1 MNGYPTNGRREI
13 VKPLLLISIGLVVLS
28 FFLKDRLPSEDEI
41 LDSLRSEPVQES
53 SELPPP
59 FEVIR
64 KGATYTVTPLFHYD
78 LYGMVVSYHSSDS
91 FTDLAHK
98 RWKDYLNVKDL
109 CVIWG
114 KNIDSGVYRKM
125 KFSSRDFTCFYTY
138 PDEETFRLFCE
149 SCLSNNHLL
158 SDDPALIRSIMRVNR
173 GDQIHLRGYLATY
186 DQKQT
191 GFHRG
196 TSTNRDD
203 RGNGACETV
212 YVTDFSVLKR
222 ANPGWRALFKLSLLA
237 SVAGIIL
244 LFFL

>member
-1 MNGYPTNGRREI
+1 MNEYPTSGRREI
-13 VKPLLLISIGLVVLS
+13 VKPLLMISIGFVVLS
-28 FFLKDRLPSEDEI
+28 FFLKDRLPPAGEI
-41 LDSLRSEPVQES
+41 LDSLRGDPAQEQA
-53 SELPPP
+53 ELPQP
-59 FEVIR
+59 FEVTR
-64 KGATYTVTPLFHYD
+64 KGATYTVAPLYNYD
-78 LYGMVVSYHSSDS
+78 LYGMVVSYHNSDS
-91 FTDLAHK
+91 FVDLAHK

-114 KNIDSGVYRKM
+114 KNVESDVYRRM
-125 KFSSRDFTCFYTY
+125 KFSSRDFTCYYTY
-138 PDEETFRLFCE
+138 PDEETFRLFSE

-158 SDDPALIRSIMRVNR
+158 SADPALIRSIMSARR
-173 GDQIHLRGYLATY
+173 GDQIHLRGYLAMY

-196 TSTNRDD
+196 TSISRDD

-212 YVTDFSVLKR
+212 YVTDFTVLKR
-222 ANPGWRALFKLSLLA
+222 ANPGWRAIFNISLFL

>member
-1 MNGYPTNGRREI
+1 MNGYPSNGKREI
-13 VKPLLLISIGLVVLS
+13 VKVLLLISVVLLVLS
-28 FFLKDRLPSEDEI
+28 FFLKDRLPPADEI
-41 LDSLRSEPVQES
+41 LDSLRSDPVQER
-53 SELPPP
+53 SELPEP

-64 KGATYTVTPLFHYD
+64 KGATYTVTPLFNYD
-78 LYGMVVSYHSSDS
+78 LHGMVVSYHRSDS
-91 FTDLAHK
+91 FADLAHK

-114 KNIDSGVYRKM
+114 KNIESGAYRKM
-125 KFSSRDFTCFYTY
+125 KFSSRDFTCYYTY
-138 PDEETFRLFCE
+138 PDEETIRRFCE

-158 SDDPALIRSIMRVNR
+158 STDPALIRTIMRVNR
-173 GDQIHLRGYLATY
+173 GDQIHLRGYLAMY

-212 YVTDFSVLKR
+212 YVTDFTILKR
-222 ANPGWRALFKLSLLA
+222 ANPGWHALFNLSLLS